1 MQVAI
6 KRTGFFLLLILIWQ
20 GIVLLNIWPESMIPS
35 PISVGKSLYDGFMDL
50 TLVYDIVASFRHLFI
65 GLFFSIII
73 GTALGFL
80 LANRNWQMKQSD
92 RWCLHYKVYRASSGY
107 RLLS

>member
-1 MQVAI
+1 
-6 KRTGFFLLLILIWQ
+6 LILIWQ
-20 GIVLLNIWPESMIPS
+20 GIVLLKIWPESMIPS
-35 PISVGKSLYDGFMDL
+35 PVSVGKSLYDGIMDF

-80 LANRNWQMKQSD
+80 LAKSKLADDTIVSMVFALQGVLSIVWVS
-92 RWCLHYKVYRASSGY
+92 LASIWFGFGES
-107 RLLS
+107 SIIF